1 MDRLSHD
8 QGDLPNW
15 HKNNQFP
22 FKFKGK
28 SMQTQTTKWSEC
40 NNRGE
45 AIVEQK
51 LGLEEIYKSKR
62 LYTSQSGIQVGKLTI

>member
-22 FKFKGK
+22 FKFKAK
-28 SMQTQTTKWSEC
+28 SMQT
-40 NNRGE
+40 
-45 AIVEQK
+45 
-51 LGLEEIYKSKR
+51 
-62 LYTSQSGIQVGKLTI
+62 

>member
-28 SMQTQTTKWSEC
+28 SMQTQTTTWSEY

-51 LGLEEIYKSKR
+51 LGLEEIYNPKDCTHHSQGSKQG
-62 LYTSQSGIQVGKLTI
+62 S